1 MIQLLRN
8 VDSKKPARI
17 DSENHCSGKPSARF
31 AFSLLE
37 VILATAILLA
47 SSMTLLRLLSVGSK
61 HQIRAER
68 LANAQIICNSLIDEW
83 LINPKIRRE
92 TMGEPIPGVP
102 QWLYNADIETTEF
115 PGLSR
120 VHIAVFSEEPSTAGE
135 SAKTTERRPTFELVR
150 WMRIPNPVTAEP

>member
-8 VDSKKPARI
+8 VDPRKSARVPA
-17 DSENHCSGKPSARF
+17 DNSCSGNPSDRF

-68 LANAQIICNSLIDEW
+68 LANAQIICNTLIDEW
-83 LINPKIRRE
+83 LANPEIRRE
-92 TMGEPIPGVP
+92 AIGEPIPGEP

-120 VHIAVFSEEPSTAGE
+120 VHIAVFPEEPPPTGE
-135 SAKTTERRPTFELVR
+135 SLKATERRPTFELVR
-150 WMRIPNPVTAEP
+150 WMRFPIRVSTEP